1 MEQKIYGLVG
11 EHLGHSFSPAIHAAL
26 GNDAYRLYELEEAE
40 LPAFLRREDLGG
52 LNVTIP
58 YKQTVLPFVGERS
71 PAVEAIGATNT
82 LFYKGDVLYAE
93 NTDVLGFIYMAR
105 SAGISVEGRKV
116 LVFGNG
122 GAAQAVKEALRR
134 MGASELLVF
143 DVLPGDGVLPYEAL
157 PDHYD
162 ADVVVNTTP
171 VGMFPNNLHSVTDLQ
186 PFPALSGVLDIVY
199 NPLRTGLLLQAE
211 ALGIPHAGGLAML
224 VAQAVRSHEFFFDTD
239 VDDAVIEDIL
249 GTLRRDATNIALI
262 GMPGSGKSTVAR
274 LLAEKTGRDV
284 IELDAEIERAAGK
297 TIPEIFAEDGEE
309 TFRDIESACI
319 AKAGARSGVI
329 LSLGGGAVT
338 KERNYLPLHQNSR
351 IYCLARDL
359 SQLATD
365 GRPLSKDIETLK
377 AMEAERAPFYE
388 RFRDVSVRNDG
399 TPEET
404 AAAVLDD
411 FSKNA

>member
-1 MEQKIYGLVG
+1 MGQKIYGLVG

-40 LPAFLRREDLGG
+40 LPAFLQRKDLGG

-93 NTDVLGFIYMAR
+93 NTDVLGFIYMTR
-105 SAGISVEGRKV
+105 SAGISAEGRKV

-122 GAAQAVKEALRR
+122 GAAQAVKEGLRR

-143 DVLPGDGVLPYEAL
+143 DVLPGDGVLSYEDL
-157 PDHYD
+157 PNHYD
-162 ADVVVNTTP
+162 ADIVVNTTP
-171 VGMFPNNLHSVTDLQ
+171 VGMFPNNLQSVTDLT
-186 PFPALSGVLDIVY
+186 PFEALSGVLDIVY

-211 ALGIPHAGGLAML
+211 ALGIPHAGGLSML
-224 VAQAVRSHEFFFDTD
+224 VAQAVRSHEFFFDTT

-274 LLAEKTGRDV
+274 LLAKKTGRDV

-309 TFRDIESACI
+309 AFRDIESACI

-351 IYCLARDL
+351 IYCLRRDL

-365 GRPLSKDIETLK
+365 GRPLSKDTETLK

-388 RFRDVSVRNDG
+388 RFRDVSVQNDG

-404 AAAVLDD
+404 AAAILDD